1 MPLQVCANYTL
12 GPLQVAFSF
21 RVDPL
26 TILYVL
32 VSVLVYAFSGLPV
45 VREKSGNFVESQE
58 ILGFFG
64 RSGKS
69 QGILSHGI
77 FKFYKY
83 QCLSIL
89 DAYNF
94 FFSIYVSEI

>member
-1 MPLQVCANYTL
+1 MILNR
-12 GPLQVAFSF
+12 VASGQGKVRKKIFSPGWGKF
-21 RVDPL
+21 R
-26 TILYVL
+26 
-32 VSVLVYAFSGLPV
+32 G
-45 VREKSGNFVESQE
+45 FVESQG

-83 QCLSIL
+83 QCLSIS

-94 FFSIYVSEI
+94 FSQFMSVKSN